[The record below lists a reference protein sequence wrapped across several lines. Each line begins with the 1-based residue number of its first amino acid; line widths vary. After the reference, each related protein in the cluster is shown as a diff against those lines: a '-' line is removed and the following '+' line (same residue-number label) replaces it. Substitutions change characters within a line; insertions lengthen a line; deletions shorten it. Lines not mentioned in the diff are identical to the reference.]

1 MSIAIQIDADIVIN
15 TSSDIA
21 TVAITVMIISNNNK
35 IDLIN

>member
-1 MSIAIQIDADIVIN
+1 MSIAIQVGADIVNN
-15 TSSDIA
+15 TSNDIA